1 MTAPPT
7 ARRNDACRQPLGFW
21 PGEAGVAMTS
31 DSVRASSFEILD
43 TPMAIWQKSE
53 PTFSATREV
62 LIGLGIYAIYMLV
75 RKAVVTEAGEARAL
89 ENAQAVVDLERRVG
103 IHVEP
108 EIQRAML
115 PYPRVLHVMS
125 VAYATLNVGL
135 TVGWLTRMFYK
146 RDRRYAELR
155 RATAYATLGAMPFF
169 LYFPCAPPRKL
180 DHIVDT
186 IADVSGIDLESP
198 LLSRFYIPI
207 AAMPSIHVTYAVV
220 TGLGMAQTSS
230 SAAIRGLGRLY
241 TPLVAFIVFATGNH
255 YVLDGALGAAIGWIT
270 LRLARLSP
278 RRMGAR

>member
-7 ARRNDACRQPLGFW
+7 ARRSDVCRQPLGFR
-21 PGEAGVAMTS
+21 PGETGVAATS
-31 DSVRASSFEILD
+31 DSVRASSPEILD
-43 TPMAIWQKSE
+43 TFMARLQKSE

-62 LIGLGIYAIYMLV
+62 VIGLSIYAIYMLV

-89 ENAQAVVDLERRVG
+89 DNARAVVDVERRAG
-103 IHVEP
+103 IHLEP

-115 PYPRVLHVMS
+115 PYPRILNLMS
-125 VAYATLNVGL
+125 VAYAALNVGL
-135 TVGWLTRMFYK
+135 TVGWLARLFHK
-146 RDRRYAELR
+146 RDRRYPELR
-155 RATAYATLGAMPFF
+155 RATAYATLGALPFF

-198 LLSRFYIPI
+198 LLARFYIPI

-220 TGLGMAQTSS
+220 TGLGMAQTSPS
-230 SAAIRGLGRLY
+230 SAIRGLGRLY

-255 YVLDGALGAAIGWIT
+255 YILDGVLGAAIGWIT
-270 LRLARLSP
+270 LRLARLSL
-278 RRMGAR
+278 RRAGAR